1 MHFSAPVALLALAA
15 GVSASGHKQ
24 QEPPVHQK
32 EVSHSAH
39 ATGVQTGTHPI
50 VTGGPVHGNNSTVP
64 VTSTTPCHNGKCQG
78 SSTVPGTK
86 PTSSSGAGGVIGG
99 GGGSSSGAGGAGG
112 VGGAGG
118 AGGAGGSGAGNTPA
132 SPSATGFV
140 PSNPGA
146 KVSVPM
152 AGAALGSVAYGLA
165 LLA

>member
-15 GVSASGHKQ
+15 GVQAGGHKQ

-32 EVSHSAH
+32 EASHSVH

-50 VTGGPVHGNNSTVP
+50 VTGGPVHGKNSTVV
-64 VTSTTPCHNGKCQG
+64 VTSTAPCHNGKCFG
-78 SSTVPGTK
+78 SSSTVPGTK
-86 PTSSSGAGGVIGG
+86 PTSSGLIGG
-99 GGGSSSGAGGAGG
+99 GGGG
-112 VGGAGG
+112 VGGGSG
-118 AGGAGGSGAGNTPA
+118 SGSGSGSPSGSGSGAGGSGAGNTPA
-132 SPSATGFV
+132 SPSSTGFT
-140 PSNPGA
+140 PSNPGS